1 MKKSIFIQ
9 SLVALSFALLSCNA
23 TAATLGTDNGGNYG
37 GNWISSTNFGTGFGN
52 WDLWTT
58 GTDDN
63 NVAGHF
69 ISSGQFGM
77 YANGSTSSRTSQA
90 NAQRLFDGGALTAG
104 QSFLIELGV
113 DFRNGFKGIDLFSG
127 AFQNVWNFNVGDERY
142 SPGGAA
148 LSITV
153 APYVANSVFSIRANQ
168 LTSSTFEVLVSRGGS
183 NLYTS
188 TAIDGAVNGF
198 KLYIGVTTGGGDAN
212 NLLANNLQ
220 IIPEPSTPLLM
231 GLGLAGLAVLRL
243 RRVRKNG

>member
-37 GNWISSTNFGTGFGN
+37 STWISSSNFGTGFGN
-52 WDLWTT
+52 WDLRTT
-58 GTDDN
+58 GTDAN
-63 NVAGHF
+63 NFAGHF

-127 AFQNVWNFNVGDERY
+127 ASQTVWNFNVGGDTY

-198 KLYIGVTTGGGDAN
+198 KLYIGETTGGGDAN

>member
-37 GNWISSTNFGTGFGN
+37 STWISSSNFGTGFGN
-52 WDLWTT
+52 WDLRTT
-58 GTDDN
+58 GTDAN
-63 NVAGHF
+63 NFAGHF

-77 YANGSTSSRTSQA
+77 YANGSTSPRTSQA

-127 AFQNVWNFNVGDERY
+127 ASQTVWNFNVGGDTY

-198 KLYIGVTTGGGDAN
+198 KLYIGETTGGGDAN

>member
-37 GNWISSTNFGTGFGN
+37 STWISSSNFGTGFGN
-52 WDLWTT
+52 WDLRTT
-58 GTDDN
+58 GTDAN
-63 NVAGHF
+63 NFAGHF

-77 YANGSTSSRTSQA
+77 YANGSTSPRTSQA

-127 AFQNVWNFNVGDERY
+127 ASQTVWNFNVGGDTY

>member
-37 GNWISSTNFGTGFGN
+37 GTWISSSNFGTGFGN

-58 GTDDN
+58 GTDGN

-77 YANGSTSSRTSQA
+77 YANGSTSPRTSQA

-127 AFQNVWNFNVGDERY
+127 AFQNVWNFNVGGDTYR
-142 SPGGAA
+142 PGGAA
-148 LSITV
+148 LSELV

-198 KLYIGVTTGGGDAN
+198 KLYIGGTEGGDAN

-220 IIPEPSTPLLM
+220 IIPEPSSSLLM

>member
-1 MKKSIFIQ
+1 MKKLIFIQ
-9 SLVALSFALLSCNA
+9 RLVTLSFALLSCKA
-23 TAATLGTDNGGNYG
+23 SAATLGTDNGGTYG
-37 GNWISSTNFGTGFGN
+37 ATWNNSSNFGTGFGN
-52 WDLWTT
+52 WDLRTT
-58 GTDDN
+58 GTDAN
-63 NVAGHF
+63 NSAGHF

-77 YANGSTSSRTSQA
+77 YANANSAPRTSEA

-113 DFRNGFKGIDLFSG
+113 DFRNGNKGIDLFSG
-127 AFQNVWNFNVGDERY
+127 ASQTVWNFNVGGDKY

-148 LSITV
+148 LSELV
-153 APYVANSVFSIRANQ
+153 PLYVANSVFSIQANQ

-188 TAIDGAVNGF
+188 TVIDGTVNGF
-198 KLYIGVTTGGGDAN
+198 KLYIGGTEGGDAN

-220 IIPEPSTPLLM
+220 IIPEPSSSLLM

-243 RRVRKNG
+243 RRVRKNA

>member
-37 GNWISSTNFGTGFGN
+37 STWISSSNFGTGFGN
-52 WDLWTT
+52 WDLRTT
-58 GTDDN
+58 GTDAN
-63 NVAGHF
+63 NFAGHF

-77 YANGSTSSRTSQA
+77 YANGSTSPRTSQA

-127 AFQNVWNFNVGDERY
+127 ASQTVWNFNVGGDTY

-188 TAIDGAVNGF
+188 SEIDGTVNGF
-198 KLYIGVTTGGGDAN
+198 KLYIGGTETGEVN

>member
-1 MKKSIFIQ
+1 MKKLIFIQ
-9 SLVALSFALLSCNA
+9 RLVTLSFALLSCKA

-37 GNWISSTNFGTGFGN
+37 ATWNNSSNFGTGFGN

-58 GTDDN
+58 GTVAN
-63 NVAGHF
+63 NFAGHF

-77 YANGSTSSRTSQA
+77 YANANSAPRTSQA
-90 NAQRLFDGGALTAG
+90 NAQRLFDGGALIAG
-104 QSFLIELGV
+104 QSFLIDLGV
-113 DFRNGFKGIDLFSG
+113 DLRNGFKGIDLFSG
-127 AFQNVWNFNVGDERY
+127 DYQNVWNFNVGGEAYR
-142 SPGGAA
+142 PGGAA
-148 LSITV
+148 LSDLV
-153 APYVANSVFSIRANQ
+153 APYAANSVFSIRANQ

-188 TAIDGAVNGF
+188 AAIDGAVNGF
-198 KLYIGVTTGGGDAN
+198 KLYIGQTEATDAN

>member
-37 GNWISSTNFGTGFGN
+37 SDWISSSNFGTGFGN
-52 WDLWTT
+52 WDLWAT
-58 GTDDN
+58 GTDAN

-77 YANGSTSSRTSQA
+77 YANANSAPRTSEA

-104 QSFLIELGV
+104 QSFLIDLGV
-113 DFRNGFKGIDLFSG
+113 DFRSGFKGIDLFSG
-127 AFQNVWNFNVGDERY
+127 AYQNVWNFNVENDKY

-148 LSITV
+148 LSDLV
-153 APYVANSVFSIRANQ
+153 APYAANSVFSIRANQ

-188 TAIDGAVNGF
+188 AAIDGAVNGF
-198 KLYIGVTTGGGDAN
+198 KLYIGRTEVGDPN

-220 IIPEPSTPLLM
+220 IIPEPSSSLLM
-231 GLGLAGLAVLRL
+231 GLGVAGLAVLRL

>member
-1 MKKSIFIQ
+1 MKKSFFIR

-37 GNWISSTNFGTGFGN
+37 GTWTSSSNFGTGFGD

-127 AFQNVWNFNVGDERY
+127 TFQNVWNFNVWGDTY
-142 SPGGAA
+142 CPGGAA
-148 LSITV
+148 LPEPV

-198 KLYIGVTTGGGDAN
+198 KLYIGETTGGGDAN

-220 IIPEPSTPLLM
+220 IIPEPSSSLLM
-231 GLGLAGLAVLRL
+231 GLGLAGLFAL

>member
-37 GNWISSTNFGTGFGN
+37 ATWNNSSNFGTGFGN
-52 WDLWTT
+52 WDLRTT
-58 GTDDN
+58 GTDAN
-63 NVAGHF
+63 NFAGHF
-69 ISSGQFGM
+69 ISSGQFGL

-127 AFQNVWNFNVGDERY
+127 ASQTVWNFNVGGDTY
-142 SPGGAA
+142 SPGGAP
-148 LSITV
+148 LSISV
-153 APYVANSVFSIRANQ
+153 APYAANSVFSIRANQ

-188 TAIDGAVNGF
+188 AAIDGAVNGF
-198 KLYIGVTTGGGDAN
+198 KLYIGETTGGGDAN

-243 RRVRKNG
+243 CRVRKNG

>member
-1 MKKSIFIQ
+1 MKKSFFIR

-37 GNWISSTNFGTGFGN
+37 GTWISSSNFGTGFGDWN
-52 WDLWTT
+52 LWTT

-63 NVAGHF
+63 NFAGHF

-127 AFQNVWNFNVGDERY
+127 TFQNVWNFNVGGDTY

-148 LSITV
+148 LPEPV

-188 TAIDGAVNGF
+188 SVIDGTVNGF
-198 KLYIGVTTGGGDAN
+198 KLYIGGTEVGDAN

-220 IIPEPSTPLLM
+220 IIPEPSSSLLM
-231 GLGLAGLAVLRL
+231 GLGLAGLFAL